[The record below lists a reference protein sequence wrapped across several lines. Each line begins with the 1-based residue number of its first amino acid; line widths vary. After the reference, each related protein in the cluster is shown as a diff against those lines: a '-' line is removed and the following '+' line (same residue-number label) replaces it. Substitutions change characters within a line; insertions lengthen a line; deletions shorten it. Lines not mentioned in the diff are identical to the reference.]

1 MPAPNVFAFAA
12 NGAWSAVAL
21 ARRAPPRTATP
32 AKTNVAL
39 RPARKRCVRV
49 AQHQH
54 LQGKSARR
62 AVAQPAPRA
71 KPAAKRGKR
80 AAKQTEEEVAEF
92 VQKDAK
98 TEVEVEEVAEVGEV
112 KGEEAVKKKPVTGE
126 VEDLSDDLVKQQEKV
141 RVQKAYLHEQ
151 LAKRQQDNML
161 KKQRKRAPSKR
172 VRPVTPSLISMRNAT
187 VLKDTFQAYMD
198 EISREDL
205 LNQAEV
211 INLATRIQLSVAVEE
226 AQRSMEARLG
236 RRPSIPELAKKLDIG
251 LQEVQNRRMAGTA
264 AKNQLVAA
272 NLRLVTSI
280 ARKVASTKSASTA
293 GIALD
298 DMVQEGSVGLIRAAE
313 KFDASRG
320 YKFSTYATW
329 WIRAYVMRSI
339 TTQSRT
345 IKVPSS
351 VVDEYARIRKQ
362 YSAMREKGIFKPTE
376 EAVAYELGITAAKLR
391 FVVKVVTQV
400 PTSLDISLDPGS
412 DTANSRSLGE
422 IVEGQDN
429 VEERMVADL
438 QRRELDAALRSC
450 LRPLERAVVRLRFG
464 LDDGQPRTLRE
475 TGDLLGLS
483 KERIRQLLFRALP
496 KMKTSEIQQMLIDAT
511 TC

>member
-1 MPAPNVFAFAA
+1 MPAPSVLAFAA
-12 NGAWSAVAL
+12 NGVWSAAAARSGL
-21 ARRAPPRTATP
+21 ARRTASP
-32 AKTNVAL
+32 AKTTVVL
-39 RPARKRCVRV
+39 RPAQKRRVRV
-49 AQHQH
+49 AHQQQQQ
-54 LQGKSARR
+54 QGKPARR
-62 AVAQPAPRA
+62 PVVQPAPRA
-71 KPAAKRGKR
+71 KPTEKKGRHS
-80 AAKQTEEEVAEF
+80 AKQARVASGELL
-92 VQKDAK
+92 QKDVHMDM
-98 TEVEVEEVAEVGEV
+98 EDRFVADV
-112 KGEEAVKKKPVTGE
+112 KGEHAVKENQVTEEAG
-126 VEDLSDDLVKQQEKV
+126 VDVSVRDAKQQEKE
-141 RVQKAYLHEQ
+141 RMQKAYLNDQ
-151 LAKRQQDNML
+151 LAKRQELNQS
-161 KKQRKRAPSKR
+161 KKQRKHRPSKR
-172 VRPVTPSLISMRNAT
+172 VRPVTPSSISMRNAT

-198 EISREDL
+198 DISREDL
-205 LNQAEV
+205 LDQAEV
-211 INLATRIQLSVAVEE
+211 ISLATHINLGVAVEE
-226 AQRSMEARLG
+226 AQRSMEKTLG
-236 RRPSIPELAKKLDIG
+236 RRPSIAQLAENLGIG
-251 LQEVQNRRMAGTA
+251 LQEVQKRRMAGTA

-329 WIRAYVMRSI
+329 WIRAFVMRSI
-339 TTQSRT
+339 TTQSRS
-345 IKVPSS
+345 IKVPST

-362 YSAMREKGIFKPTE
+362 YSAMRENGVFKPTE
-376 EAVAYELGITAAKLR
+376 EEVAHGLGITAAKLR

-400 PTSLDISLDPGS
+400 PTSLDIGLDPGS
-412 DTANSRSLGE
+412 DASNSRTLGE

-429 VEERMVADL
+429 VEESMVEDL
-438 QRRELDAALRSC
+438 QRRELDAALRGC

-496 KMKTSEIQQMLIDAT
+496 KMKTPEIQQMLIDAT
-511 TC
+511 TR